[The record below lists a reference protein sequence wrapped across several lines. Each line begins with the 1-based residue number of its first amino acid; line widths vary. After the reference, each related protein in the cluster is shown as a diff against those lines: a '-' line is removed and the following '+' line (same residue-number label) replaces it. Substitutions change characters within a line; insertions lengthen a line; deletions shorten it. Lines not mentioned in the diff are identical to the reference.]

1 MGNNSK
7 SELKNLYKSAIFRA
21 RRETAE
27 RWVRESLSHVI
38 SVVEAKKALV
48 VRSRDIE
55 RYLGVRDR
63 MAKSRL
69 GLVLYLLSEIGLAE
83 RWSNRKPRLYALRPR
98 SEWRAF
104 IETCKHDRFRCV
116 RGDPCQLVG
125 TCPYWRLISYV
136 ENLVIE
142 SKSRSEGVVYGG

>member
-1 MGNNSK
+1 MGNNSE

-27 RWVRESLSHVI
+27 R
-38 SVVEAKKALV
+38 
-48 VRSRDIE
+48 DIE

-63 MAKSRL
+63 VAKSRL

-116 RGDPCQLVG
+116 VRKDSCQLLG
-125 TCPYWRLISYV
+125 MCPYWRLI
-136 ENLVIE
+136 NHIE
-142 SKSRSEGVVYGG
+142 ATSLGGEIHA

>member
-38 SVVEAKKALV
+38 SVVEAKRALV
-48 VRSRDIE
+48 IRSRDIE

-116 RGDPCQLVG
+116 RGDPCQLLG
-125 TCPYWRLISYV
+125 TCPYWRLI
-136 ENLVIE
+136 NHIE
-142 SKSRSEGVVYGG
+142 ATVKQ